1 METNNITVLI
11 KKDHIAL
18 RIKDAANYDDIIKE
32 LKEKLPDLKKFY
44 KDEKTPILVTGKILK
59 IDDIDSIQKLIQKS
73 LEVEVDFDSPRTM
86 GLTGIRKTFNKDI
99 DSSET
104 RFYNGSLRSGNKVE
118 FEGSVVIIGD
128 VNDGAEVVAEDNI
141 VVTGR
146 LRGMCHAGAK
156 GNKKAIIAAHLIDSV
171 QVRIADIIKERTK
184 EEIETEANT
193 IAYVDDNEQ
202 IVLE

>member
-59 IDDIDSIQKLIQKS
+59 IDDIDSIQNLIQKS
-73 LEVEVDFDSPRTM
+73 LDVEVDFDSPRTM

-118 FEGSVVIIGD
+118 FEGSVVIIG
-128 VNDGAEVVAEDNI
+128 EVVAEDNI

-184 EEIETEANT
+184 EEIETEVNT
-193 IAYVDDNEQ
+193 FAYVDENDN
-202 IVLE
+202 IILE